1 MRSSISY
8 TLRLFAL
15 LAAFVAASCV
25 NDNEPD
31 CPPIGQAR
39 QYVLNLRVVTSKAAT
54 RMTRAAGHGTEPATP
69 AEDYIDIDGGD
80 FLVLVFDG
88 YGRLIQRFEPSST
101 VIKQGQG
108 ATYELSGVL
117 GETSAQ
123 EIQVAVVANC
133 KSMDAN
139 DAYGRF
145 VLGNTF
151 LSEMYGDGTKWNFTL
166 PTHDVDHPEGGWQPS
181 KEAKRTIPM
190 YGCSDAKPLRAATQ
204 SADDENRYDLNLGEI
219 KMLRAVAKIEVVDC
233 LPEGVE
239 IAPNV
244 TLSAYNT
251 QGRLI
256 PDVTKNPDWNVEG
269 TQVISP
275 TLPEGVTTAADLK
288 FFTELKTIDGT
299 ERTVYSAYVTEAD
312 LTTDRP
318 YISLTVRDSGANP
331 TSKDYQMAVDK
342 YDEKGQLTKN
352 GLAAL
357 LRNHIYRYK
366 INSNSEGPVIN
377 WTVCDM
383 STREIIIP
391 DFE

>member
-54 RMTRAAGHGTEPATP
+54 RMTRAAGHDTEEATP
-69 AEDYIDIDGGD
+69 DEDYIDIAGQD

-108 ATYELSGVL
+108 TSYELSGVL
-117 GETSAQ
+117 GETSAN
-123 EIQVAVVANC
+123 EIQVAVIANC
-133 KSMDAN
+133 NSMGASG
-139 DAYGRF
+139 AYDRF

-166 PTHDVDHPEGGWQPS
+166 PNPEGGWQPD
-181 KEAKRTIPM
+181 KDTKKTIPM
-190 YGCSDAKPLRAATQ
+190 YGCSEAKPLRAATQ
-204 SADDENRYDLNLGEI
+204 SADDENRYDLNLGTI
-219 KMLRAVAKIEVVDC
+219 KMLRAVAKIEIVDC

-251 QGRLI
+251 IGCLI
-256 PDVTKNPDWNVEG
+256 PDATNNPNWNVEE
-269 TQVISP
+269 TQVTSP
-275 TLPEGVTTAADLK
+275 TLPDDVQTATDLK
-288 FFTELKTIDGT
+288 FFTELKTIGGK
-299 ERTVYSAYVTEAD
+299 ECKVYSAYVTEAD
-312 LTTDRP
+312 LTTNRP
-318 YISLTVRDSGANP
+318 HINLTVKDSDGQG
-331 TSKDYQMAVDK
+331 TSSKDYKMEVDSYTDGK
-342 YDEKGQLTKN
+342 ATN
-352 GLAAL
+352 VLAAL
-357 LRNHIYRYK
+357 LRNHIYRYEIK
-366 INSNSEGPVIN
+366 SASSNSL
-377 WTVCDM
+377 TVNYTICPMGSD
-383 STREIIIP
+383 TADIP
-391 DFE
+391 AFE

>member
-54 RMTRAAGHGTEPATP
+54 RMTRAAGHDTEKATP
-69 AEDYIDIDGGD
+69 DEDYIDIAGRD

-108 ATYELSGVL
+108 QDAAAYELSGVL
-117 GETSAQ
+117 GETSAN
-123 EIQVAVVANC
+123 EIQVAVIANC
-133 KSMDAN
+133 NSMGAN
-139 DAYGRF
+139 GAYDQF

-151 LSEMYGDGTKWNFTL
+151 LSEMYSDGKKWNFTL
-166 PTHDVDHPEGGWQPS
+166 PHPDDGWQPDR
-181 KEAKRTIPM
+181 EAKRTIPM
-190 YGCSDAKPLRAATQ
+190 YGCSEAKPLRAATK

-219 KMLRAVAKIEVVDC
+219 KMLRAVAKIEIVDC

-256 PDVTKNPDWNVEG
+256 PDATKNPDWNVEG

-275 TLPEGVTTAADLK
+275 TLPDNVQTAANLN
-288 FFTELKTIDGT
+288 FFTESESMTIGGK
-299 ERTVYSAYVTEAD
+299 ECKVYSAYVTEAG
-312 LTTDRP
+312 LTTNRP
-318 YISLTVRDSGANP
+318 HINLTVKDSDGQG
-331 TSKDYQMAVDK
+331 TSSKDYKMEVDSYTDGK
-342 YDEKGQLTKN
+342 ATN
-352 GLAAL
+352 GLTAL
-357 LRNHIYRYK
+357 LRNHIYRYEIK
-366 INSNSEGPVIN
+366 SASSNSL
-377 WTVCDM
+377 TVNYTICPMGSGIAD
-383 STREIIIP
+383 IP
-391 DFE
+391 AFE

>member
-54 RMTRAAGHGTEPATP
+54 RMTRAAGHGTEEATRD
-69 AEDYIDIDGGD
+69 EDYIDIAGQD

-108 ATYELSGVL
+108 QSAAYELSGVL
-117 GETSAQ
+117 GETSAN
-123 EIQVAVVANC
+123 EIQVAVIANC
-133 KSMDAN
+133 NSMGAG
-139 DAYGRF
+139 DAYDRF

-151 LSEMYGDGTKWNFTL
+151 LSEMYGDGTKWNFSL
-166 PTHDVDHPEGGWQPS
+166 PNPDGGWQPDID
-181 KEAKRTIPM
+181 KKQTIPM
-190 YGCSDAKPLRAATQ
+190 YGCSDAKPLGAATQ
-204 SADDENRYDLNLGEI
+204 NADDKNRYDLNLGEI
-219 KMLRAVAKIEVVDC
+219 KMLRAVAKIEIVDC

-251 QGRLI
+251 QGCLI
-256 PDVTKNPDWNVEG
+256 PDATKNPDWNKAE
-269 TQVISP
+269 TQVTSP
-275 TLPEGVTTAADLK
+275 TLPDNVQTAADLK
-288 FFTELKTIDGT
+288 FFTELKTIGDT
-299 ERTVYSAYVTEAD
+299 ERTVYSAYVTEAK
-312 LTTDRP
+312 LTANRP
-318 YISLTVRDSGANP
+318 HINLTVKDSDGQG
-331 TSKDYQMAVDK
+331 TSSKDYEMAVDSYTDGK
-342 YDEKGQLTKN
+342 ASKE
-352 GLAAL
+352 LAVL
-357 LRNHIYRYK
+357 LRNHIYRYE
-366 INSNSEGPVIN
+366 ITSNSEGPVIN

>member
-54 RMTRAAGHGTEPATP
+54 RMTRAAGHDTEEATQ
-69 AEDYIDIDGGD
+69 AEDYIDIAGQD

-108 ATYELSGVL
+108 AAYELSGVL
-117 GETSAQ
+117 GETSAN

-133 KSMDAN
+133 NSMGAG
-139 DAYGRF
+139 DAYDRF

-166 PTHDVDHPEGGWQPS
+166 PHPDGGWQPS
-181 KEAKRTIPM
+181 IEAKRTIPM
-190 YGCSDAKPLRAATQ
+190 YGCSDAKPLGAATQ
-204 SADDENRYDLNLGEI
+204 SADDKNRYDLNLGEI
-219 KMLRAVAKIEVVDC
+219 KMLRAVAKIEIVDC

-244 TLSAYNT
+244 SLSAYNT

-256 PDVTKNPDWNVEG
+256 PDATKNPDWNKEG

-275 TLPEGVTTAADLK
+275 TLPEGVTTDADLN
-288 FFTELKTIDGT
+288 FFTESESMTIGGK
-299 ERTVYSAYVTEAD
+299 ECKVYSAYVTEAK
-312 LTTDRP
+312 LTANRP
-318 YISLTVRDSGANP
+318 HINLTVKDSDGQG
-331 TSKDYQMAVDK
+331 TSSKDYQMAVDS
-342 YDEKGQLTKN
+342 YPISPTQ
-352 GLAAL
+352 GLAVL
-357 LRNHIYRYK
+357 LRNHIYRYEIK
-366 INSNSEGPVIN
+366 SASSNSL
-377 WTVCDM
+377 TVSYTICPMGSD
-383 STREIIIP
+383 TADIP
-391 DFE
+391 AFE

>member
-1 MRSSISY
+1 M
-8 TLRLFAL
+8 

-54 RMTRAAGHGTEPATP
+54 RMALSEEHKTEPATQ
-69 AEDYIDIDGGD
+69 AEDYIDIAGQD

-88 YGRLIQRFEPSST
+88 YGRLLQRFEPSST
-101 VIKQGQG
+101 VIRQGQG
-108 ATYELSGVL
+108 AAYELSGVL
-117 GETSAQ
+117 GETSAN
-123 EIQVAVVANC
+123 EIQVAVIANC
-133 KSMDAN
+133 KSMNAG

-151 LSEMYGDGTKWNFTL
+151 LSEMYSNGTKWNFTL
-166 PTHDVDHPEGGWQPS
+166 PHPDGGWQPDI
-181 KEAKRTIPM
+181 EAKRTIPM
-190 YGCSDAKPLRAATQ
+190 YGCSEAKPLRAATQ

-219 KMLRAVAKIEVVDC
+219 NMLRAVAKIEIVDC

-256 PDVTKNPDWNVEG
+256 PDVTANPDWNVEG
-269 TQVISP
+269 TQVTSP
-275 TLPEGVTTAADLK
+275 TLPDNVQTAADLN
-288 FFTELKTIDGT
+288 FFTESKTIGGT
-299 ERTVYSAYVTEAD
+299 ERKVYSAYVTEAV
-312 LTTDRP
+312 LTTNRP
-318 YISLTVRDSGANP
+318 HINLTVKDSNGQG
-331 TSKDYQMAVDK
+331 TSSKDYKMAVDS
-342 YDEKGQLTKN
+342 YPDGQATQ

-357 LRNHIYRYK
+357 LRNHIYRYEIK
-366 INSNSEGPVIN
+366 SASSNSL
-377 WTVCDM
+377 TVNYTICPMGSGTAD
-383 STREIIIP
+383 IP
-391 DFE
+391 AFE

>member
-54 RMTRAAGHGTEPATP
+54 RMTRAAGHDTEEATP
-69 AEDYIDIDGGD
+69 AEDYIDIAGQD

-101 VIKQGQG
+101 VIKQVQG

-117 GETSAQ
+117 GETSAN
-123 EIQVAVVANC
+123 EIQVAVIANC
-133 KSMDAN
+133 NSMGAN
-139 DAYGRF
+139 GAYGQF

-151 LSEMYGDGTKWNFTL
+151 LSEMYSNRTKWNFTL
-166 PTHDVDHPEGGWQPS
+166 PHPDDGWQPDR
-181 KEAKRTIPM
+181 EAKRSIPM
-190 YGCSDAKPLRAATQ
+190 YGCSEAKPLRAATQ

-219 KMLRAVAKIEVVDC
+219 KMLRAVAKIEIVDC

-239 IAPNV
+239 IDPNV

-256 PDVTKNPDWNVEG
+256 PDATKNPDWNKAE

-275 TLPEGVTTAADLK
+275 TLPDNVQTAAGLK
-288 FFTELKTIDGT
+288 FFTESKTIGDT
-299 ERTVYSAYVTEAD
+299 ERKVYSAYVTEAD
-312 LTTDRP
+312 LTANRP
-318 YISLTVRDSGANP
+318 HINLTVKDSDGQG
-331 TSKDYQMAVDK
+331 TSSKDYQMAVDS
-342 YDEKGQLTKN
+342 YPDGQATQ

-357 LRNHIYRYK
+357 LRNHIYRYEIK
-366 INSNSEGPVIN
+366 SASSNSL
-377 WTVCDM
+377 TVNYTICPMGSGTAD
-383 STREIIIP
+383 IP
-391 DFE
+391 AFE

>member
-54 RMTRAAGHGTEPATP
+54 RMTRAAGHGTEEATQ

-117 GETSAQ
+117 GETSADK
-123 EIQVAVVANC
+123 IQVAVIANC
-133 KSMDAN
+133 NSMGAN
-139 DAYGRF
+139 GTYDRF

-166 PTHDVDHPEGGWQPS
+166 PNPEGGWQPS
-181 KEAKRTIPM
+181 IEAKRTIPM
-190 YGCSDAKPLRAATQ
+190 YGCSDAKPLHAATQ

-219 KMLRAVAKIEVVDC
+219 NMLRAVAKIEIVDC

-251 QGRLI
+251 IGRLI
-256 PDVTKNPDWNVEG
+256 PDATNNPDWNVEG
-269 TQVISP
+269 TQVTSP
-275 TLPEGVTTAADLK
+275 TLPDNVQTAADLK
-288 FFTELKTIDGT
+288 FFTESKTIGGK
-299 ERTVYSAYVTEAD
+299 ECKVYSAYVTEAV
-312 LTTDRP
+312 LTTNRP
-318 YISLTVRDSGANP
+318 HINLTVKDSEGQG
-331 TSKDYQMAVDK
+331 TSSKDYEMAVDSYTDGK
-342 YDEKGQLTKN
+342 ATN

-357 LRNHIYRYK
+357 LRNHIYRYEIK
-366 INSNSEGPVIN
+366 SASSNSL
-377 WTVCDM
+377 TVNYTICPMGSGIAD
-383 STREIIIP
+383 IP
-391 DFE
+391 AFE

>member
-54 RMTRAAGHGTEPATP
+54 RMTRAAGHDTEAATQ
-69 AEDYIDIDGGD
+69 AEDYIDIAGQD

-117 GETSAQ
+117 GETSADK
-123 EIQVAVVANC
+123 IQVAVIANC
-133 KSMDAN
+133 NSMDASG
-139 DAYGRF
+139 AYDRF

-166 PTHDVDHPEGGWQPS
+166 PNPDGGWQPDIDT
-181 KEAKRTIPM
+181 KKTIPM
-190 YGCSDAKPLRAATQ
+190 YGCSDVKSLSPENATQ
-204 SADDENRYDLNLGEI
+204 SEDDENRYDLNLGEI
-219 KMLRAVAKIEVVDC
+219 KMLRAVAKIEIVDC

-239 IAPNV
+239 IDPNV

-256 PDVTKNPDWNVEG
+256 PDATKNPDWNVEE

-275 TLPEGVTTAADLK
+275 TLPDNVQTAAGLK
-288 FFTELKTIDGT
+288 FFTESEPMTIGGK
-299 ERTVYSAYVTEAD
+299 ECKVYSAYVTEAD
-312 LTTDRP
+312 LTTNRP
-318 YISLTVRDSGANP
+318 HINLTVKDSDGQG
-331 TSKDYQMAVDK
+331 TSSKDYEMAVDSYTDGK
-342 YDEKGQLTKN
+342 ATN

-357 LRNHIYRYK
+357 LRNHIYRYEIK
-366 INSNSEGPVIN
+366 SASSNSL
-377 WTVCDM
+377 TVNYTICPMGSGTAD
-383 STREIIIP
+383 IP
-391 DFE
+391 AFE

>member
-54 RMTRAAGHGTEPATP
+54 RMTRAAGHGTEEATP
-69 AEDYIDIDGGD
+69 AEDYIDIAGHD

-101 VIKQGQG
+101 VIKPGQG
-108 ATYELSGVL
+108 TSYELSGVL
-117 GETSAQ
+117 GETSAN
-123 EIQVAVVANC
+123 EIQVAVIANC
-133 KSMDAN
+133 NSMGAG
-139 DAYGRF
+139 DAYDRF

-166 PTHDVDHPEGGWQPS
+166 PHPEGGWQPDIDT
-181 KEAKRTIPM
+181 KKTIPM
-190 YGCSDAKPLRAATQ
+190 YGCSEAKPLRAATK

-219 KMLRAVAKIEVVDC
+219 KMLRAVAKIEIVNC

-256 PDVTKNPDWNVEG
+256 PNVTNNPDWNVEG
-269 TQVISP
+269 TQVILP
-275 TLPEGVTTAADLK
+275 TLPDNVQTATGLR
-288 FFTELKTIDGT
+288 FFTESESMTIGGK
-299 ERTVYSAYVTEAD
+299 ECKVYSAYVTEAN
-312 LTTDRP
+312 LTTNRP
-318 YISLTVRDSGANP
+318 HINLTVKDSDGQG
-331 TSKDYQMAVDK
+331 TSSKDYEMAVDS
-342 YDEKGQLTKN
+342 YTN
-352 GLAAL
+352 GKASKELAAL
-357 LRNHIYRYK
+357 LRNHIYRYEIK
-366 INSNSEGPVIN
+366 SASSNSL
-377 WTVCDM
+377 TVSYTICPMGSGTAD
-383 STREIIIP
+383 IP
-391 DFE
+391 TFE

>member
-54 RMTRAAGHGTEPATP
+54 RMTRAAGHGTEAATQ
-69 AEDYIDIDGGD
+69 AEDYIDIAGQD
-80 FLVLVFDG
+80 FMVLVFDG

-101 VIKQGQG
+101 VIRQGQG
-108 ATYELSGVL
+108 ETYELSGVL
-117 GETSAQ
+117 GETSAN
-123 EIQVAVVANC
+123 EIQVAVIANC
-133 KSMDAN
+133 NSMGAG
-139 DAYGRF
+139 DAYDRF

-151 LSEMYGDGTKWNFTL
+151 LSEMYGDGKKWNFTL
-166 PTHDVDHPEGGWQPS
+166 PNLDGGWQPII
-181 KEAKRTIPM
+181 KDKQTIPM
-190 YGCSDAKPLRAATQ
+190 YGCSGVKSLNTAQPNAA
-204 SADDENRYDLNLGEI
+204 DENRYDLNLGKI
-219 KMLRAVAKIEVVDC
+219 KMLRAVAKIEIVDC

-256 PDVTKNPDWNVEG
+256 PDATANPDWNKAG

-275 TLPEGVTTAADLK
+275 TLPDNVQTAAGLK
-288 FFTELKTIDGT
+288 FFTESESMTIGGK
-299 ERTVYSAYVTEAD
+299 ECKVYSAYVTEAA
-312 LTTDRP
+312 LTASRP
-318 YISLTVRDSGANP
+318 HINLTVKDSDGQG
-331 TSKDYQMAVDK
+331 TSSKDYQMAVDS
-342 YDEKGQLTKN
+342 YPISPTQ

-357 LRNHIYRYK
+357 LRNHIYRYEIK
-366 INSNSEGPVIN
+366 SASSNSL
-377 WTVCDM
+377 TVNYTICPMGSGTAD
-383 STREIIIP
+383 IP
-391 DFE
+391 AFE

>member
-54 RMTRAAGHGTEPATP
+54 RMTRAAGHGTEEATRD
-69 AEDYIDIDGGD
+69 EDYIDIAGQD

-101 VIKQGQG
+101 VIKQGQEQG
-108 ATYELSGVL
+108 AAYELSGVL
-117 GETSAQ
+117 GETSAN
-123 EIQVAVVANC
+123 EIQVAVIANC
-133 KSMDAN
+133 NSMGAN
-139 DAYGRF
+139 GAYDQF

-166 PTHDVDHPEGGWQPS
+166 PNPEGGWQPD
-181 KEAKRTIPM
+181 KDTKKTIPM
-190 YGCSDAKPLRAATQ
+190 YGCSDAKPLGAATQ
-204 SADDENRYDLNLGEI
+204 NADDKNRYDLNLGEI
-219 KMLRAVAKIEVVDC
+219 KMLRAVAKIEIVDC

-256 PDVTKNPDWNVEG
+256 PDATNNPDWNVEG

-275 TLPEGVTTAADLK
+275 TLPDNVQTAAGLK
-288 FFTELKTIDGT
+288 FFTESEPMTIGGK
-299 ERTVYSAYVTEAD
+299 ECKVYSAYVTEAD
-312 LTTDRP
+312 LRTSRP
-318 YISLTVRDSGANP
+318 NINLTIKDSDGQG
-331 TSKDYQMAVDK
+331 TSSKDYEMAVDS
-342 YDEKGQLTKN
+342 YTDGQATQ

-357 LRNHIYRYK
+357 LRNHIYRYEIK
-366 INSNSEGPVIN
+366 SASSNSL
-377 WTVCDM
+377 TVNYTICPMGSGTAD
-383 STREIIIP
+383 IP
-391 DFE
+391 AFE

>member
-54 RMTRAAGHGTEPATP
+54 RMTRAAGHDTEEATQ
-69 AEDYIDIDGGD
+69 AEDYIDIAGQD

-101 VIKQGQG
+101 VIKQGQD
-108 ATYELSGVL
+108 AAYELSGVL
-117 GETSAQ
+117 GETSAN
-123 EIQVAVVANC
+123 EIQVAVIANC
-133 KSMDAN
+133 KSMNAGN
-139 DAYGRF
+139 AYDRF

-166 PTHDVDHPEGGWQPS
+166 PNPEGGWQPD
-181 KEAKRTIPM
+181 KDTKKTIPM
-190 YGCSDAKPLRAATQ
+190 YGCSEAKPLSPENATQ
-204 SADDENRYDLNLGEI
+204 SEDDDNRYILNLGEI
-219 KMLRAVAKIEVVDC
+219 KMLRAVAKIEIVDC

-256 PDVTKNPDWNVEG
+256 PDATKNPDWNKAE
-269 TQVISP
+269 TQVILP
-275 TLPEGVTTAADLK
+275 TLPDNVQTAADLN
-288 FFTELKTIDGT
+288 FFTESKTIGGK
-299 ERTVYSAYVTEAD
+299 ECKVYSAYVTEAK
-312 LTTDRP
+312 LTANRP
-318 YISLTVRDSGANP
+318 HINLTVRDSGANP

-357 LRNHIYRYK
+357 LRNHIYRYVIK
-366 INSNSEGPVIN
+366 SASSNSL
-377 WTVCDM
+377 TVNYTICPMGSGTAD
-383 STREIIIP
+383 IP
-391 DFE
+391 AFE

>member
-54 RMTRAAGHGTEPATP
+54 RMTRAAGHDTEEATQ
-69 AEDYIDIDGGD
+69 AEDYIDIAGQD

-101 VIKQGQG
+101 VIRQGQGQG
-108 ATYELSGVL
+108 AAYELSGVL
-117 GETSAQ
+117 GETSAN
-123 EIQVAVVANC
+123 EIQVAVIANC
-133 KSMDAN
+133 NSMGAN
-139 DAYGRF
+139 GAYDQF

-166 PTHDVDHPEGGWQPS
+166 PNPEGGWQPII
-181 KEAKRTIPM
+181 KDKQTIPM
-190 YGCSDAKPLRAATQ
+190 YGCSEAKPLRAATQ
-204 SADDENRYDLNLGEI
+204 SAADENRYDLNLGTI
-219 KMLRAVAKIEVVDC
+219 NMLRAVAKIEIVDC

-256 PDVTKNPDWNVEG
+256 PDATNNPDWNKEG
-269 TQVISP
+269 TQVTSP
-275 TLPEGVTTAADLK
+275 TLPDNVQTAADLN
-288 FFTELKTIDGT
+288 FFTESKTIGGT
-299 ERTVYSAYVTEAD
+299 PRTVYSAYVTEAD
-312 LTTDRP
+312 LTANRP
-318 YISLTVRDSGANP
+318 HINLTVKDSDGQGNS
-331 TSKDYQMAVDK
+331 SKDYEMAVDSYTDSK
-342 YDEKGQLTKN
+342 ATN
-352 GLAAL
+352 GLATL
-357 LRNHIYRYK
+357 LRNHIYRYEIK
-366 INSNSEGPVIN
+366 SASSNSL
-377 WTVCDM
+377 TVNYTICPMESGTAD
-383 STREIIIP
+383 IP
-391 DFE
+391 AFE

>member
-54 RMTRAAGHGTEPATP
+54 RMTRAAGHDTEEATQ
-69 AEDYIDIDGGD
+69 AEDYIDIAGQD

-108 ATYELSGVL
+108 TSYELSGVL
-117 GETSAQ
+117 GETSAN
-123 EIQVAVVANC
+123 EIQVAVIANC
-133 KSMDAN
+133 KSMNAGG
-139 DAYGRF
+139 AYDRF

-166 PTHDVDHPEGGWQPS
+166 PNPEGGWQPD
-181 KEAKRTIPM
+181 KDTKKTIPM
-190 YGCSDAKPLRAATQ
+190 YGCSDAKPLGAATQ
-204 SADDENRYDLNLGEI
+204 NADDKNRYDLNLGEI
-219 KMLRAVAKIEVVDC
+219 KMLRAVAKIEIVDC

-256 PDVTKNPDWNVEG
+256 PDATKNPDWNEQE

-275 TLPEGVTTAADLK
+275 TLPENVQTDADLR
-288 FFTELKTIDGT
+288 FFTESEPMTIGGK
-299 ERTVYSAYVTEAD
+299 ECKVYSAYVTEAN
-312 LTTDRP
+312 LTTNRP
-318 YISLTVRDSGANP
+318 HINLTVKDSEGQG
-331 TSKDYQMAVDK
+331 TSSKNYEMAVDSYTDGK
-342 YDEKGQLTKN
+342 ATN
-352 GLAAL
+352 GLTAL
-357 LRNHIYRYK
+357 LRNHIYRYEIK
-366 INSNSEGPVIN
+366 SASSNSL
-377 WTVCDM
+377 TVSYTICPMGSGIAD
-383 STREIIIP
+383 IP
-391 DFE
+391 AFE

>member
-1 MRSSISY
+1 MRSIISY

-54 RMTRAAGHGTEPATP
+54 RMTRAAGHDTEEATP
-69 AEDYIDIDGGD
+69 AEDYIDIAGQD

-108 ATYELSGVL
+108 ATYKLSGVL
-117 GETSAQ
+117 GETSAN
-123 EIQVAVVANC
+123 EIQVAVIANC
-133 KSMDAN
+133 NSMGAGN
-139 DAYGRF
+139 AYDRF

-166 PTHDVDHPEGGWQPS
+166 PNPDDGWQPDI
-181 KEAKRTIPM
+181 EAKRTIPM
-190 YGCSDAKPLRAATQ
+190 YGCSEAKPLRAATQ
-204 SADDENRYDLNLGEI
+204 SEDDENRYILNLGEI
-219 KMLRAVAKIEVVDC
+219 KMLRAVAKIEIVDC

-256 PDVTKNPDWNVEG
+256 PDATNNPNWNVKE

-275 TLPEGVTTAADLK
+275 TLPDNVQTAADLN
-288 FFTELKTIDGT
+288 FFTESKTIGGT
-299 ERTVYSAYVTEAD
+299 ERTVYSAYVTEAV
-312 LTTDRP
+312 LTTNRP
-318 YISLTVRDSGANP
+318 HINLTVKDSDGQGNS
-331 TSKDYQMAVDK
+331 SKKYEMAVDS
-342 YDEKGQLTKN
+342 YTNGQATQ

-357 LRNHIYRYK
+357 LRNHIYRYE
-366 INSNSEGPVIN
+366 IRSASSNSL
-377 WTVCDM
+377 TVNYTICPMGSGTAD
-383 STREIIIP
+383 IP
-391 DFE
+391 AFE

>member
-54 RMTRAAGHGTEPATP
+54 RMTRAAGHDTEAATQ
-69 AEDYIDIDGGD
+69 AEDYIDIAGQD

-108 ATYELSGVL
+108 TSYELSGVL
-117 GETSAQ
+117 GETSAN
-123 EIQVAVVANC
+123 EIQVAVIANC
-133 KSMDAN
+133 NSMGAN
-139 DAYGRF
+139 GAYDRF

-166 PTHDVDHPEGGWQPS
+166 PTEGGWQPDID
-181 KEAKRTIPM
+181 AKRTIPM
-190 YGCSDAKPLRAATQ
+190 YGCSEAKPLSPENATQ
-204 SADDENRYDLNLGEI
+204 SEDDENRYILNLGEI
-219 KMLRAVAKIEVVDC
+219 KMLRAVAKIEIVDC

-251 QGRLI
+251 IGCLI
-256 PDVTKNPDWNVEG
+256 PDATNNPNWNVEE
-269 TQVISP
+269 TQVTSP
-275 TLPEGVTTAADLK
+275 TLPDDVQTATDLK
-288 FFTELKTIDGT
+288 FFTELKTIGGK
-299 ERTVYSAYVTEAD
+299 ECKVYSAYVTEAK
-312 LTTDRP
+312 LTANRP
-318 YISLTVRDSGANP
+318 HINLTVKDSDGQG
-331 TSKDYQMAVDK
+331 TSSKDYEMAVDS
-342 YDEKGQLTKN
+342 YTN
-352 GLAAL
+352 GKASKELAAL
-357 LRNHIYRYK
+357 LRNHIYRYEIK
-366 INSNSEGPVIN
+366 SASSNSL
-377 WTVCDM
+377 TVNYTICPMGSGIAD
-383 STREIIIP
+383 IP
-391 DFE
+391 AFE

>member
-54 RMTRAAGHGTEPATP
+54 RMTRAAGHDTEAATQ
-69 AEDYIDIDGGD
+69 AEDYIDIAGQD

-101 VIKQGQG
+101 VIRQGQN

-117 GETSAQ
+117 GETSAN
-123 EIQVAVVANC
+123 EIQVAVIANC
-133 KSMDAN
+133 KSMGAGN
-139 DAYGRF
+139 AYGRF

-151 LSEMYGDGTKWNFTL
+151 LSEMYGDGTKWKFTL
-166 PTHDVDHPEGGWQPS
+166 PNPEGGWQPDID
-181 KEAKRTIPM
+181 AKKTIPM
-190 YGCSDAKPLRAATQ
+190 YGCSGVKSLSPENATQ

-219 KMLRAVAKIEVVDC
+219 KMLRAVAKIEIVDC

-256 PDVTKNPDWNVEG
+256 PDATNNPKWNEQE
-269 TQVISP
+269 TQVTSP
-275 TLPEGVTTAADLK
+275 TLPDNVQTAADLK
-288 FFTELKTIDGT
+288 FFTESKTIGGT
-299 ERTVYSAYVTEAD
+299 ERTVYSAYVTEAG
-312 LTTDRP
+312 LTTNRP
-318 YISLTVRDSGANP
+318 HINLTVKDSDGQG
-331 TSKDYQMAVDK
+331 TSSKDYEMAVDS
-342 YDEKGQLTKN
+342 YTN
-352 GLAAL
+352 GKASKELAAL
-357 LRNHIYRYK
+357 LRNHIYRYEIK
-366 INSNSEGPVIN
+366 SASSNSL
-377 WTVCDM
+377 TVNYTICPMGSGIAD
-383 STREIIIP
+383 IP
-391 DFE
+391 AFE

>member
-54 RMTRAAGHGTEPATP
+54 RMTRATGHGTEEATQ

-117 GETSAQ
+117 GETSADK
-123 EIQVAVVANC
+123 IQVAVIANC
-133 KSMDAN
+133 NSMGAN
-139 DAYGRF
+139 GAYDRF

-151 LSEMYGDGTKWNFTL
+151 LSEMYDDGTKWNFTL
-166 PTHDVDHPEGGWQPS
+166 PHPDGGWQPNID
-181 KEAKRTIPM
+181 AKRTIPM
-190 YGCSDAKPLRAATQ
+190 YGCSDAKPLGAAKQ
-204 SADDENRYDLNLGEI
+204 SEYDENRYDLSLDEI

-239 IAPNV
+239 IDPNV

-256 PDVTKNPDWNVEG
+256 PDATANPKWNKLE
-269 TQVISP
+269 TQVEFP
-275 TLPEGVTTAADLK
+275 TLPDNVNTSKEGLK
-288 FFTELKTIDGT
+288 FFTESKTIDDKQ
-299 ERTVYSAYVTEAD
+299 RTVYSAYVTEAD
-312 LTTDRP
+312 LTTNRP
-318 YISLTVRDSGANP
+318 HIKLAVRDSGADP

-357 LRNHIYRYK
+357 LRNHIYRYEIK
-366 INSNSEGPVIN
+366 SATSNTL
-377 WTVCDM
+377 TVNYTICPMGSD
-383 STREIIIP
+383 TADIP
-391 DFE
+391 AFE

>member
-54 RMTRAAGHGTEPATP
+54 RMTRAVGHDTEEATQ
-69 AEDYIDIDGGD
+69 AEDYIDIAGQD

-108 ATYELSGVL
+108 AAAYELSGVL
-117 GETSAQ
+117 GETSAN
-123 EIQVAVVANC
+123 EIQVAVIANC
-133 KSMDAN
+133 NSMGASG
-139 DAYGRF
+139 AYDLF

-151 LSEMYGDGTKWNFTL
+151 LSEMYSNETKWNFTL
-166 PTHDVDHPEGGWQPS
+166 PNPEGGWQPS

-190 YGCSDAKPLRAATQ
+190 YGCSDAKPLGAATQ

-219 KMLRAVAKIEVVDC
+219 KMLRAVAKIEIVDC

-256 PDVTKNPDWNVEG
+256 PDATKNPDWNKEG
-269 TQVISP
+269 TQVTSP
-275 TLPEGVTTAADLK
+275 TLPDNVQTAAGLK
-288 FFTELKTIDGT
+288 FFTESTTIGGK
-299 ERTVYSAYVTEAD
+299 ECKVYSAYVTEAK
-312 LTTDRP
+312 LTANRP
-318 YISLTVRDSGANP
+318 HINLTVKDSDGQG
-331 TSKDYQMAVDK
+331 TSSKDYEMAVDS
-342 YDEKGQLTKN
+342 YTN
-352 GLAAL
+352 GKASKELAAL
-357 LRNHIYRYK
+357 LRNHIYRYEIK
-366 INSNSEGPVIN
+366 SASSNSL
-377 WTVCDM
+377 TVNYTICPMGSGIAD
-383 STREIIIP
+383 IP
-391 DFE
+391 AFE

>member
-54 RMTRAAGHGTEPATP
+54 RMTRAAGHDTEEATP
-69 AEDYIDIDGGD
+69 DEDYIDLAGQD

-108 ATYELSGVL
+108 AAYELSGVL
-117 GETSAQ
+117 GETSAN
-123 EIQVAVVANC
+123 EIQVAVIANC
-133 KSMDAN
+133 KSMGAGN
-139 DAYGRF
+139 AYDRF

-166 PTHDVDHPEGGWQPS
+166 PNPEGGWQPD
-181 KEAKRTIPM
+181 KDTKKTIPM
-190 YGCSDAKPLRAATQ
+190 YGCSEAKPLRAATK

-219 KMLRAVAKIEVVDC
+219 KMLRAVAKIEIVDC

-251 QGRLI
+251 IGCLI
-256 PDVTKNPDWNVEG
+256 PDATNNPNWNVEE
-269 TQVISP
+269 TQVTSP
-275 TLPEGVTTAADLK
+275 TLPDDVKTAADLN
-288 FFTELKTIDGT
+288 FFTESKTIGGK
-299 ERTVYSAYVTEAD
+299 ECKVYSAYVTEAD
-312 LTTDRP
+312 LTANRP
-318 YISLTVRDSGANP
+318 HINLTVKDSDGQG
-331 TSKDYQMAVDK
+331 TSSKDYKMAVDSYTDGK
-342 YDEKGQLTKN
+342 ASNE
-352 GLAAL
+352 LAAL
-357 LRNHIYRYK
+357 LRNHIYRYEIK
-366 INSNSEGPVIN
+366 SASSNSL
-377 WTVCDM
+377 TVNYTICPMGSGTAD
-383 STREIIIP
+383 IP
-391 DFE
+391 AFE

>member
-1 MRSSISY
+1 MRSNISY

-54 RMTRAAGHGTEPATP
+54 RMALSEEHKTEPATQ
-69 AEDYIDIDGGD
+69 AEDYIDIAGQD

-117 GETSAQ
+117 GETSADK
-123 EIQVAVVANC
+123 IQVAVIANC
-133 KSMDAN
+133 KSMYAS

-151 LSEMYGDGTKWNFTL
+151 LSEMYGDETKWNFTL
-166 PTHDVDHPEGGWQPS
+166 PHPDGGWQPDID
-181 KEAKRTIPM
+181 AKRTIPM

-204 SADDENRYDLNLGEI
+204 SEYDENRYDLNLGEI

-256 PDVTKNPDWNVEG
+256 PDATKNPDWNVEG

-275 TLPEGVTTAADLK
+275 TLPDNVNTSKEGLM
-288 FFTELKTIDGT
+288 FFTESKTIDGKQ
-299 ERTVYSAYVTEAD
+299 RTVYSAYVTEAD
-312 LTTDRP
+312 LATDRP
-318 YISLTVRDSGANP
+318 HINLTVKDSDGQG
-331 TSKDYQMAVDK
+331 TSSKNYEMAVDEYK
-342 YDEKGQLTKN
+342 EGKATQ

-357 LRNHIYRYK
+357 LRNHIYRYEIK
-366 INSNSEGPVIN
+366 SASSNSL
-377 WTVCDM
+377 TVNYTICPMGSGTAD
-383 STREIIIP
+383 IP
-391 DFE
+391 AFE

>member
-54 RMTRAAGHGTEPATP
+54 RMTRAAGHDTEAATQ
-69 AEDYIDIDGGD
+69 AEDYIDIAGQD

-108 ATYELSGVL
+108 AAAYELSGVL
-117 GETSAQ
+117 GETSAN
-123 EIQVAVVANC
+123 EIQVAVIANC
-133 KSMDAN
+133 NSMGASN
-139 DAYGRF
+139 AYDRF

-151 LSEMYGDGTKWNFTL
+151 LSEMYSNGTKWNFTL
-166 PTHDVDHPEGGWQPS
+166 PHPDGGWQPDI
-181 KEAKRTIPM
+181 EAKRTIPM
-190 YGCSDAKPLRAATQ
+190 YGCSGVKSLNEAQPSAA
-204 SADDENRYDLNLGEI
+204 DGNRYELKLGEI
-219 KMLRAVAKIEVVDC
+219 NMLRAVAKIEIVDC

-256 PDVTKNPDWNVEG
+256 PDATNNPDWNVEG
-269 TQVISP
+269 TQVTSP
-275 TLPEGVTTAADLK
+275 TLPDNVQTATGLK
-288 FFTELKTIDGT
+288 FFTESESMTIGGK
-299 ERTVYSAYVTEAD
+299 ECKVYSAYVTEAN
-312 LTTDRP
+312 LTANRP
-318 YISLTVRDSGANP
+318 NINLTVKDSEGQGSS
-331 TSKDYQMAVDK
+331 SKDYEMAVDSYTDGK
-342 YDEKGQLTKN
+342 ATQ

-357 LRNHIYRYK
+357 LRNHIYRYEIK
-366 INSNSEGPVIN
+366 SASSNSL
-377 WTVCDM
+377 TVSYTICPMGSGTAD
-383 STREIIIP
+383 IP
-391 DFE
+391 AFE

>member
-54 RMTRAAGHGTEPATP
+54 RMTRAAGHDTEEATP
-69 AEDYIDIDGGD
+69 AEDYIDIAGQD

-101 VIKQGQG
+101 VIRQGQD
-108 ATYELSGVL
+108 AAYELSGVL
-117 GETSAQ
+117 GETSAN
-123 EIQVAVVANC
+123 EIQVAVIANC
-133 KSMDAN
+133 NSMGAG
-139 DAYGRF
+139 DAYDQF

-151 LSEMYGDGTKWNFTL
+151 LSEMYSDGKKWNFTL
-166 PTHDVDHPEGGWQPS
+166 PNPDGGWQPII
-181 KEAKRTIPM
+181 KDKQTIPM
-190 YGCSDAKPLRAATQ
+190 YGCSDAKPLGAATQ
-204 SADDENRYDLNLGEI
+204 NADDKNRYDLNLGEI
-219 KMLRAVAKIEVVDC
+219 KMLRAVAKIEIVDC

-239 IAPNV
+239 IKPNV

-256 PDVTKNPDWNVEG
+256 PDATANPDWNVEG

-275 TLPEGVTTAADLK
+275 TLPDNVQTATGLR
-288 FFTELKTIDGT
+288 FFTESKTIGGK
-299 ERTVYSAYVTEAD
+299 ECKVYSAYVTEAV
-312 LTTDRP
+312 LTTNRP
-318 YISLTVRDSGANP
+318 HINLTVKDSDGQG
-331 TSKDYQMAVDK
+331 TSSKDYKMAVDN
-342 YDEKGQLTKN
+342 YTDGQATQ

-357 LRNHIYRYK
+357 LRNHIYRYEIK
-366 INSNSEGPVIN
+366 SASSNSL
-377 WTVCDM
+377 TVNYTICPMGSGTAD
-383 STREIIIP
+383 IP
-391 DFE
+391 AFE

>member
-54 RMTRAAGHGTEPATP
+54 RMTRAAGHGTEEATQ
-69 AEDYIDIDGGD
+69 AEDYIDIAGQD

-108 ATYELSGVL
+108 TSYELSGVL
-117 GETSAQ
+117 GETSAN
-123 EIQVAVVANC
+123 EIQVAVIANC
-133 KSMDAN
+133 KSMNAGG
-139 DAYGRF
+139 AYDRF

-151 LSEMYGDGTKWNFTL
+151 LSEMYSNGTKWNFTL
-166 PTHDVDHPEGGWQPS
+166 PNPEGGWQPD
-181 KEAKRTIPM
+181 KDTKKTIPM
-190 YGCSDAKPLRAATQ
+190 YGCSEAKPLSPENATQ
-204 SADDENRYDLNLGEI
+204 SEDDENRYILNLGEI
-219 KMLRAVAKIEVVDC
+219 KMLRAVAKIEIVDC

-256 PDVTKNPDWNVEG
+256 PDATANPKWNELE
-269 TQVISP
+269 TQVEFP
-275 TLPEGVTTAADLK
+275 TLPDNVQTATDLK
-288 FFTELKTIDGT
+288 FFTELKTIGGK
-299 ERTVYSAYVTEAD
+299 ECKVYSAYVTEAK
-312 LTTDRP
+312 LTANRP
-318 YISLTVRDSGANP
+318 HINLTVRDSGANP

-352 GLAAL
+352 GLATL

-366 INSNSEGPVIN
+366 IKSASSNSL
-377 WTVCDM
+377 TVSYTICPMGSGTAD
-383 STREIIIP
+383 IP
-391 DFE
+391 AFE

>member
-54 RMTRAAGHGTEPATP
+54 RMTRAAGHDTEEATP
-69 AEDYIDIDGGD
+69 AEDYIDIAGQD

-101 VIKQGQG
+101 VIKQGQD
-108 ATYELSGVL
+108 AAYELSGVL
-117 GETSAQ
+117 GETSAN
-123 EIQVAVVANC
+123 EIQVAVIANC
-133 KSMDAN
+133 KSMGAN
-139 DAYGRF
+139 GAYDRF

-166 PTHDVDHPEGGWQPS
+166 PNPEGGWQPD
-181 KEAKRTIPM
+181 KDTKKTIPM
-190 YGCSDAKPLRAATQ
+190 YGCSEAKPLSPENATQ
-204 SADDENRYDLNLGEI
+204 SEDDENRYILNLGEI
-219 KMLRAVAKIEVVDC
+219 KMLRAVAKIEIVDC

-239 IAPNV
+239 IDPNV

-251 QGRLI
+251 TGRLI
-256 PDVTKNPDWNVEG
+256 PDATKNPDWNKAE

-275 TLPEGVTTAADLK
+275 TLPDNVQTAAGLN
-288 FFTELKTIDGT
+288 FFTESKTIGDMP
-299 ERTVYSAYVTEAD
+299 RKVYSAYVTEAN
-312 LTTDRP
+312 LMANRP
-318 YISLTVRDSGANP
+318 HINLTVKDSDGQG
-331 TSKDYQMAVDK
+331 TSSKDYQMAVDS
-342 YDEKGQLTKN
+342 YPISPTQ

-357 LRNHIYRYK
+357 LRNHIYRYEIK
-366 INSNSEGPVIN
+366 SASSNSL
-377 WTVCDM
+377 TVSYTICPMGSGTAD
-383 STREIIIP
+383 IP
-391 DFE
+391 AFE

>member
-54 RMTRAAGHGTEPATP
+54 RMTRAAGHGTEEATP

-117 GETSAQ
+117 GETSADK
-123 EIQVAVVANC
+123 IQVAVIANC
-133 KSMDAN
+133 KSMVAG
-139 DAYGRF
+139 DAYDRF

-151 LSEMYGDGTKWNFTL
+151 LSEMYSNGTKWNFTL
-166 PTHDVDHPEGGWQPS
+166 PHPDGGWQPS

-190 YGCSDAKPLRAATQ
+190 YGCSGVEPLGAATP
-204 SADDENRYDLNLGEI
+204 SKDDENRYNLNLGEI

-239 IAPNV
+239 IDPNV

-256 PDVTKNPDWNVEG
+256 PDATKNPDWNVEG

-288 FFTELKTIDGT
+288 FFTESESMTIGGK
-299 ERTVYSAYVTEAD
+299 ECNVYSAYVTEAD
-312 LTTDRP
+312 LRANRP
-318 YISLTVRDSGANP
+318 HIKLTVRDSGADP
-331 TSKDYQMAVDK
+331 TSKDYQMAVDEYK
-342 YDEKGQLTKN
+342 EGKATN

-357 LRNHIYRYK
+357 LRNHIYRYEIK
-366 INSNSEGPVIN
+366 SATSNTL
-377 WTVCDM
+377 TVNYTICPMGSGTAD
-383 STREIIIP
+383 IP
-391 DFE
+391 AFE

>member
-54 RMTRAAGHGTEPATP
+54 RMALSEEHKTEPATP
-69 AEDYIDIDGGD
+69 AEDYIDIAGQD

-117 GETSAQ
+117 GETSAN
-123 EIQVAVVANC
+123 EIQVAVIANC
-133 KSMDAN
+133 NSMGAGN
-139 DAYGRF
+139 AYDRF

-151 LSEMYGDGTKWNFTL
+151 LSEMYGDGTKWNFSL
-166 PTHDVDHPEGGWQPS
+166 PNPEGGWQPDIDT
-181 KEAKRTIPM
+181 KKTIPM
-190 YGCSDAKPLRAATQ
+190 YGCSEAKPLRAATQ

-219 KMLRAVAKIEVVDC
+219 KMLRAVAKIEIVDC

-256 PDVTKNPDWNVEG
+256 PDATANPDWNVEG
-269 TQVISP
+269 TQVILP
-275 TLPEGVTTAADLK
+275 TLPDNVQTAADLM
-288 FFTELKTIDGT
+288 FFTESKTIGDMP
-299 ERTVYSAYVTEAD
+299 RTVYSAYVTEAD
-312 LTTDRP
+312 LAANRP
-318 YISLTVRDSGANP
+318 HINLTVKDSDGQG
-331 TSKDYQMAVDK
+331 TSSKDYQMAVDS
-342 YDEKGQLTKN
+342 YPISPTQ

-357 LRNHIYRYK
+357 LRNHIYRYEIK
-366 INSNSEGPVIN
+366 SASSNSL
-377 WTVCDM
+377 TVNYTICPMGSGTAD
-383 STREIIIP
+383 IP
-391 DFE
+391 AFE

>member
-54 RMTRAAGHGTEPATP
+54 RMTRAAGHDTDPATQP
-69 AEDYIDIDGGD
+69 EDYIDIEGQD

-101 VIKQGQG
+101 VIRQGQG

-117 GETSAQ
+117 GETSAN
-123 EIQVAVVANC
+123 EIQVAVIANC
-133 KSMDAN
+133 KSMNASG
-139 DAYGRF
+139 AYDQF

-151 LSEMYGDGTKWNFTL
+151 LSEMYSNGTKWNFTL
-166 PTHDVDHPEGGWQPS
+166 PHPDGGWQPS
-181 KEAKRTIPM
+181 IEDKQTIPM
-190 YGCSDAKPLRAATQ
+190 YGCSDVKSLSPENATQ

-219 KMLRAVAKIEVVDC
+219 KMLRAVAKIEIVDC
-233 LPEGVE
+233 LSEGVE

-256 PDVTKNPDWNVEG
+256 PDATKNPDWNVEG
-269 TQVISP
+269 TQVTSP
-275 TLPEGVTTAADLK
+275 TLPDNVQTAADLN
-288 FFTELKTIDGT
+288 FFTESKTIGGT
-299 ERTVYSAYVTEAD
+299 ERKVYSAYVTEAV
-312 LTTDRP
+312 LTTNRP
-318 YISLTVRDSGANP
+318 HINLTVKDSDGQG
-331 TSKDYQMAVDK
+331 TSSKEYEMAVDS
-342 YDEKGQLTKN
+342 YPNGQATQ

-357 LRNHIYRYK
+357 LRNHIYRYEIK
-366 INSNSEGPVIN
+366 SASSNSL
-377 WTVCDM
+377 TVNYTICPMGSGTAD
-383 STREIIIP
+383 IP
-391 DFE
+391 AFE

>member
-54 RMTRAAGHGTEPATP
+54 RMTRAAGHDTEKATQ
-69 AEDYIDIDGGD
+69 AEDYIDIAGQD

-108 ATYELSGVL
+108 ETYELSGVL
-117 GETSAQ
+117 GETSAN
-123 EIQVAVVANC
+123 EIQVAVIANC
-133 KSMDAN
+133 NSMGAG
-139 DAYGRF
+139 DAYDRF

-166 PTHDVDHPEGGWQPS
+166 PNPNDGWQPDID
-181 KEAKRTIPM
+181 AKRTIPM
-190 YGCSDAKPLRAATQ
+190 YGCSEAKPLSPENATQ
-204 SADDENRYDLNLGEI
+204 SEDDENRYILNLGEI
-219 KMLRAVAKIEVVDC
+219 KMLRAVAKIEIVDC

-239 IAPNV
+239 IDPNV

-251 QGRLI
+251 QGCLI
-256 PDVTKNPDWNVEG
+256 PDATKNPDWNKAE
-269 TQVISP
+269 TQVILP
-275 TLPEGVTTAADLK
+275 TLPDNVQTAADLR
-288 FFTELKTIDGT
+288 FFTELKTIGDT
-299 ERTVYSAYVTEAD
+299 KRTVYSAYVTEAA
-312 LTTDRP
+312 LTANRP
-318 YISLTVRDSGANP
+318 HINLTVKDSDGQGT
-331 TSKDYQMAVDK
+331 TSKNYEMEVDS
-342 YDEKGQLTKN
+342 YTDGQATQ

-357 LRNHIYRYK
+357 LRNHIYRYEIK
-366 INSNSEGPVIN
+366 SASSNSL
-377 WTVCDM
+377 TVSYTICPMGSD
-383 STREIIIP
+383 IADIP
-391 DFE
+391 AFE

>member
-54 RMTRAAGHGTEPATP
+54 RMTRAAGHGTEEATP
-69 AEDYIDIDGGD
+69 AEDYIDIAGHD

-101 VIKQGQG
+101 VIKPGQG
-108 ATYELSGVL
+108 TSYELSGVL
-117 GETSAQ
+117 GETSAN
-123 EIQVAVVANC
+123 EIQVAVIANC
-133 KSMDAN
+133 NSMGAG
-139 DAYGRF
+139 DAYDRF

-166 PTHDVDHPEGGWQPS
+166 PHPEGGWQPDIDT
-181 KEAKRTIPM
+181 KKTIPM
-190 YGCSDAKPLRAATQ
+190 YGCSEAKPLRAATK

-219 KMLRAVAKIEVVDC
+219 KMLRAVAKIEIVNC

-256 PDVTKNPDWNVEG
+256 PNVTNNPNWNVEG
-269 TQVISP
+269 TQVILP
-275 TLPEGVTTAADLK
+275 TLPDNVQTATGLR
-288 FFTELKTIDGT
+288 FFTESESMTIGGK
-299 ERTVYSAYVTEAD
+299 ECKVYSAYVTEAN
-312 LTTDRP
+312 LTTNRP
-318 YISLTVRDSGANP
+318 HINLTVKDSDGQG
-331 TSKDYQMAVDK
+331 TSSKDYEMAVDS
-342 YDEKGQLTKN
+342 YTN
-352 GLAAL
+352 GKASKELAAL
-357 LRNHIYRYK
+357 LRNHIYRYEIK
-366 INSNSEGPVIN
+366 SASSNSL
-377 WTVCDM
+377 TVSYTICPMGSGTAD
-383 STREIIIP
+383 IP
-391 DFE
+391 TFE

>member
-54 RMTRAAGHGTEPATP
+54 RMTRAAGHDTEEATQ
-69 AEDYIDIDGGD
+69 AEDYIDIAGQD

-108 ATYELSGVL
+108 AAYELSGVL
-117 GETSAQ
+117 GETSAN
-123 EIQVAVVANC
+123 EIQVAVIANC
-133 KSMDAN
+133 KSMNAGN
-139 DAYGRF
+139 AYDRF

-166 PTHDVDHPEGGWQPS
+166 PNPEGGWQPD
-181 KEAKRTIPM
+181 KDTKKTIPM
-190 YGCSDAKPLRAATQ
+190 YGCSDVKPLNTAQPSAA
-204 SADDENRYDLNLGEI
+204 DENRYDLNLGEI
-219 KMLRAVAKIEVVDC
+219 KMLRAVAKIEIVDC

-239 IAPNV
+239 IDPNV

-256 PDVTKNPDWNVEG
+256 PDATKNPDWNKAE

-275 TLPEGVTTAADLK
+275 TLPDNVTTTANLK
-288 FFTELKTIDGT
+288 FFTESKTIGDMP
-299 ERTVYSAYVTEAD
+299 RKVYSAYVTEAN
-312 LTTDRP
+312 LTANRP
-318 YISLTVRDSGANP
+318 HINLTVKDSDGQG
-331 TSKDYQMAVDK
+331 TSSKDYQMAVDS
-342 YDEKGQLTKN
+342 YPISPTQ

-357 LRNHIYRYK
+357 LRNHIYRYEIK
-366 INSNSEGPVIN
+366 SASSNSL
-377 WTVCDM
+377 TVSYTICPMGSD
-383 STREIIIP
+383 IADIP
-391 DFE
+391 AFE

>member
-54 RMTRAAGHGTEPATP
+54 RMTRTAGHDTEEATP
-69 AEDYIDIDGGD
+69 DEDYIDIDGRD

-108 ATYELSGVL
+108 TSYELSGVL
-117 GETSAQ
+117 GETSAN
-123 EIQVAVVANC
+123 EIQVAVIANC
-133 KSMDAN
+133 NSMGAGN
-139 DAYGRF
+139 AYDRF

-166 PTHDVDHPEGGWQPS
+166 PNPEGGWQPD
-181 KEAKRTIPM
+181 KDTKKTIPM
-190 YGCSDAKPLRAATQ
+190 YGCSEAKPLSPENATQ
-204 SADDENRYDLNLGEI
+204 SEDDENRYILNLGEI
-219 KMLRAVAKIEVVDC
+219 KMLRAVAKIEIVDC

-239 IAPNV
+239 IDPNV

-256 PDVTKNPDWNVEG
+256 PDATKNPDWNKAE

-275 TLPEGVTTAADLK
+275 TLPDNVTTTANLK
-288 FFTELKTIDGT
+288 FFTESKTIGDMP
-299 ERTVYSAYVTEAD
+299 RKVYSAYVTEAN
-312 LTTDRP
+312 LTANRP
-318 YISLTVRDSGANP
+318 HINLTVKDSDGQG
-331 TSKDYQMAVDK
+331 TSSKDYQMAVDS
-342 YDEKGQLTKN
+342 YPISPTQ

-357 LRNHIYRYK
+357 LRNHIYRYEIK
-366 INSNSEGPVIN
+366 SASSNSL
-377 WTVCDM
+377 TVNYTICPMGSGIAD
-383 STREIIIP
+383 IP
-391 DFE
+391 AFE

>member
-15 LAAFVAASCV
+15 LAAFVVASCV

-54 RMTRAAGHGTEPATP
+54 RMTRAAGHDTEKATK
-69 AEDYIDIDGGD
+69 AEDYIDIAGQD

-101 VIKQGQG
+101 VIKQGQD
-108 ATYELSGVL
+108 AAAYELSGVL
-117 GETSAQ
+117 GETSAN
-123 EIQVAVVANC
+123 EIQVAVIANC
-133 KSMDAN
+133 NSMGASG
-139 DAYGRF
+139 AYDRF

-166 PTHDVDHPEGGWQPS
+166 PNPEGGWQPS
-181 KEAKRTIPM
+181 IEAKRTIPM
-190 YGCSDAKPLRAATQ
+190 YGCSGVKSLNTAQPNAA
-204 SADDENRYDLNLGEI
+204 DENRYDLNLGEI
-219 KMLRAVAKIEVVDC
+219 KMLRAVAKIEIVDC

-256 PDVTKNPDWNVEG
+256 PDATANPDWNKEG
-269 TQVISP
+269 TQVTSP
-275 TLPEGVTTAADLK
+275 TLPDNVQTATGLR
-288 FFTELKTIDGT
+288 FFTELKTIGGK
-299 ERTVYSAYVTEAD
+299 ECKVYSAYVTEAS
-312 LTTDRP
+312 LTTNRP
-318 YISLTVRDSGANP
+318 HINLTVKDSEGQG
-331 TSKDYQMAVDK
+331 TSSKDYEMAVDSYTDGK
-342 YDEKGQLTKN
+342 ASKE
-352 GLAAL
+352 LAAL
-357 LRNHIYRYK
+357 LRNHIYRYEIK
-366 INSNSEGPVIN
+366 SASSNSL
-377 WTVCDM
+377 TVNYTICPM
-383 STREIIIP
+383 GLSTADIP
-391 DFE
+391 PFE

>member
-54 RMTRAAGHGTEPATP
+54 RMTRAAGHDTEEATQ
-69 AEDYIDIDGGD
+69 AEDYIDIAGQD

-108 ATYELSGVL
+108 AAYELSGVL
-117 GETSAQ
+117 GETSAN

-133 KSMDAN
+133 NSMGAG
-139 DAYGRF
+139 DAYDRF

-166 PTHDVDHPEGGWQPS
+166 PHPDGGWQPS
-181 KEAKRTIPM
+181 IEAKRTIPM
-190 YGCSDAKPLRAATQ
+190 YGCSDAKPLGAATQ
-204 SADDENRYDLNLGEI
+204 SADDKNRYDLNLGEI
-219 KMLRAVAKIEVVDC
+219 KMLRAVAKIEIVDC

-256 PDVTKNPDWNVEG
+256 PDATKNPDWNKEG

-275 TLPEGVTTAADLK
+275 TLPEGVTTDADLN
-288 FFTELKTIDGT
+288 FFTESESMTIGGK
-299 ERTVYSAYVTEAD
+299 ECKVYSAYVTEAK
-312 LTTDRP
+312 LTANRP
-318 YISLTVRDSGANP
+318 HINLTVKDSDGQG
-331 TSKDYQMAVDK
+331 TSSKDYQMAVDS
-342 YDEKGQLTKN
+342 YPISPTQ
-352 GLAAL
+352 GLAVL
-357 LRNHIYRYK
+357 LRNHIYRYEIK
-366 INSNSEGPVIN
+366 SASSNSL
-377 WTVCDM
+377 TVSYTICPMGSD
-383 STREIIIP
+383 TADIP
-391 DFE
+391 AFE